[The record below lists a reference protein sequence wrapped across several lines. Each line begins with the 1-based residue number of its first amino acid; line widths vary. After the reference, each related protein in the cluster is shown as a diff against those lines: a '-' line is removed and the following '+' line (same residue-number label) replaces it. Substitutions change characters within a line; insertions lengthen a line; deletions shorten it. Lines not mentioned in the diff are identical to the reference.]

1 MFIENSKTYNVKEVE
16 EIFFRPLFCG
26 KSAEELGVRVLYN
39 QPIPTK
45 IPLFAHGVNIL
56 KSYASGWQGGPTS
69 KYMHNEVEMKR
80 LKAESSYTAEDYIST
95 VYSYLAD
102 VPEFSS
108 GDLTSSDLEKVE
120 TELFRRSIAESVYA
134 SMWFGDVEGVVSDIN
149 SFDGFLRRVL
159 NINKN
164 DSSLANIVVCPDQEE
179 YSAVELLSSIWHNA
193 KSELRTLASE
203 GNLVFYVSSDIYDAY
218 QFYLDENGWSNCS
231 HTIAT
236 GRPVLTYHGI
246 QLVEIPANDYDL
258 NAATSFAILTD
269 RRNFILA
276 LNTAD
281 SPEKEIHLWYNPDE
295 MENRQR
301 AVFLA
306 GTAIADE
313 NLVSAFI
320 FDDLVIS

>member
-1 MFIENSKTYNVKEVE
+1 MIIENSKTYNVKEVE
-16 EIFFRPLFCG
+16 EIFFRPIFCG
-26 KSAEELGVRVLYN
+26 KSADEFGVRVLYN
-39 QPIPTK
+39 QPMPTK
-45 IPLFAHGVNIL
+45 VPLFAHSKNIL
-56 KSYASGWQGGPTS
+56 KSYVAGWQGGPSTY
-69 KYMHNEVEMKR
+69 YMQNEVEMKR

-95 VYSYLAD
+95 VFDYLSS

-108 GDLTSSDLEKVE
+108 GDLTCSDLEKVE

-134 SMWFGDVEGVVSDIN
+134 SMWFGDVEGVVSNIS
-149 SFDGFLRRVL
+149 SFDGFIRRLL
-159 NINKN
+159 NINEKGGN
-164 DSSLANIVVCPDQEE
+164 LNNVYVLSDHEDCSVVEILNNAWRSAKPTLRNI
-179 YSAVELLSSIWHNA
+179 
-193 KSELRTLASE
+193 ASD

-218 QFYLDENGWSNCS
+218 QFYLDDNGLSNCTQ
-231 HTIAT
+231 TIAT

-246 QLVEIPANDYDL
+246 PLVEVAANNYGIKI
-258 NAATSFAILTD
+258 ASSFAILTD

-313 NLVSAFI
+313 ALISAYI
-320 FDDLVIS
+320 YDDLTIV